1 MTMSDSQTPD
11 SQEPEKWQQDVIAKL
26 MSATLIEQRRARR
39 WGIFFKSLFAFYLFL
54 VLAIFLAGGGGEHH
68 TYEPGKHTAMV
79 DIKGVI
85 AAGSEASADN
95 VIAGLKDAFSDQD
108 TVGVILRIN
117 SPGGSPVQAGYIYDE
132 IKRLR
137 KEHPKVKV
145 YAVVADICASGGYYI
160 ASAADD
166 IYADKASLVGSIGVI
181 MNGFGFVD
189 TLKKFGIE
197 RRLYTA
203 GAHKGFLDPFS
214 PVKPDEV
221 AHAKAMLENIHQQF
235 IDAVKAGRGK
245 RLKEDKN
252 MALFSGLIWTGQ
264 ESLKLGLIDGF
275 GSSRTVARDI
285 IKAPNIVNYT
295 HRPNFWQRFA
305 DRVGASAATKLAT
318 MLHLDGMLPQ

>member
-1 MTMSDSQTPD
+1 MTMSDSQTTN
-11 SQEPEKWQQDVIAKL
+11 SQDPEKWQQDVMSKL
-26 MSATLIEQRRARR
+26 MFASLTEQRRSRR
-39 WGIFFKSLFAFYLFL
+39 WGIFFKFLFAFYLFL
-54 VLAIFLAGGGGEHH
+54 VLLIFLAGGNHERHG
-68 TYEPGKHTAMV
+68 YEAGKHTAMV
-79 DIKGVI
+79 ELKGVI
-85 AAGSEASADN
+85 ADGNEASADN
-95 VIAGLKDAFSDQD
+95 VIAGLKDAFDDQN

-117 SPGGSPVQAGYIYDE
+117 SPGGSPVQAGHIYDE

-137 KEHPKVKV
+137 KQHPKVKL
-145 YAVVADICASGGYYI
+145 YAVISDICASGGYYI

-189 TLKKFGIE
+189 TLKKLGVE

-203 GAHKGFLDPFS
+203 GVHKGFLDPFS

-221 AHAKAMLENIHQQF
+221 AHAKAMLDNIHQQF

-245 RLKEDKN
+245 RLKDNKN
-252 MALFSGLIWTGQ
+252 LFTGLIWTGQ
-264 ESLKLGLIDGF
+264 ESMKLGLIDGLA
-275 GSSRTVARDI
+275 SSHTVAQDV
-285 IKAPNIVNYT
+285 IKAPKIVNYT

-305 DRVGASAATKLAT
+305 DRIGASAATKLAT